1 MLKPWS
7 AAVGTTPRVS
17 HLHSQIPEGVL
28 AAGDDPVRLSWQVA
42 AAVSSSTQTAYEI
55 EVARDPT
62 FAELVATSG
71 VVVASAQIAVTS
83 PGGSLTS
90 REVRYTRVR
99 LRLGDAWTPWSEALR
114 TEAGLLRPEDWLAR
128 AITLSGDPGR
138 HAQAPCPLLR
148 REFDL
153 GGPVRTARLYV
164 TALGVYRI
172 TLNGHAV
179 SEDLL
184 APGWTPYRR
193 RLLADT
199 YDVTELLGSGPNV
212 LAGIIGDG
220 WYRGR
225 LGWDPDG
232 QRAHYGSKIGLVA
245 QLEATLED
253 GTELVIGTDENWVA
267 ATGEVRSADLY
278 DGSVHDL
285 RERRLGWDLPG
296 YDDGDWSPVEC
307 IPYDVHAIQPRLA
320 PPVRVAAVLPVAR
333 REVGTTIILDGGQN
347 ISGYV
352 RLRVRGRP
360 GDHVVVRHAEVLE
373 SDGSLH
379 VRSLRTARATDT
391 YTLAEDGEATL
402 EPLFTF
408 HGFQYAEVRTVA
420 ELVDAEFVAIS
431 SAWTDRSEFECAE
444 PALNRLHENVAWS
457 LRDNFVSLPTD
468 CPQRDERLGW
478 TGDAQVFAATA
489 ATMFCS
495 EALWTSWLRD
505 LDLEQHDQLGVP
517 SVVPDVVL
525 TGEPRYGRAGWGDA
539 ATIVPW
545 SIYESYG
552 DLAILRRQFSSM
564 RRWVSSLEARRGSDG
579 LLGVTMQFGD
589 WLDPHAPI
597 ERPWEARTNSTF
609 LANAYFSHSARLLA
623 TAAAILHEPDI
634 AQRAEAVACEVAAAT
649 WERWK
654 DDAVTTQTGCAVAL
668 QFGLPPADQREE
680 VAATLARLVVSA
692 GGHVA
697 TGFLGTPLVLPALSS
712 EGFYD
717 AAYLMLLCRTN
728 PSWLYQV
735 EAGATTI
742 WERWDAI
749 RPDGSI
755 HPGDMRTLP
764 KSVDAEVTE
773 SHMLSFNHYAYGAV
787 MDWVYRHVAGIA
799 PDRAHPGY
807 RMVTFAPVPAIG
819 IDWARASI
827 ETPYGP
833 VRIDWRVDE
842 RATMDATVELP
853 FGASGSFVAPATATS
868 QLTLDG
874 RNASSLVAALGPG
887 RHHLVVTSCR
897 VARP

>member
-1 MLKPWS
+1 MLTTWS
-7 AAVGTTPRVS
+7 AAIDTTPRVS
-17 HLHSQIPEGVL
+17 LLHSQVPAGVL
-28 AAGDDPVRLSWQVA
+28 AAGDEPVRLSWQVEA
-42 AAVSSSTQTAYEI
+42 ADPSSTQTAYEVQ
-55 EVARDPT
+55 VARDPA
-62 FAELVATSG
+62 FADVHATSG
-71 VVVASAQIAVTS
+71 VVVSSDQIAIPA
-83 PGGSLTS
+83 PGAPLTS
-90 REVRYTRVR
+90 REVRYCRVR
-99 LRLGDAWTPWSEALR
+99 LRIDDAWTPWSESLR
-114 TEAGLLRPEDWLAR
+114 IEAGLLRPQDWLAR
-128 AITLSGDPGR
+128 AITLPGDPGSDT
-138 HAQAPCPLLR
+138 QAPCPLLR

-153 GGPVRTARLYV
+153 GGSVRSARLYA
-164 TALGVYRI
+164 TALGVYRLTI
-172 TLNGHAV
+172 NGQAV
-179 SEDLL
+179 SDDLL
-184 APGWTPYRR
+184 APGWTPYQQ

-199 YDVTELLGSGPNV
+199 YDVTGLLASGPNV
-212 LAGIIGDG
+212 LAGVIGDG

-232 QRAHYGSKIGLVA
+232 QRAHYGSRIALIA
-245 QLEATLED
+245 QLEVILED
-253 GTELVIGTDENWVA
+253 GTSLIIGTDAQWVA

-285 RERRLGWDLPG
+285 RERRVGWDLPG

-307 IPYDVHAIQPRLA
+307 IPYDAHAIQPRVA
-320 PPVRVAAVLPVAR
+320 PPVRVAAVLPVVR
-333 REVGTTIILDGGQN
+333 REAGDTIILDGGQN
-347 ISGYV
+347 IAGYV

-360 GDHVVVRHAEVLE
+360 GDQVVVRHAEVLE
-373 SDGSLH
+373 PDGSLH
-379 VRSLRTARATDT
+379 VRSLRTARSTDT
-391 YTLAEDGEATL
+391 YTLADDGEETL

-408 HGFQYAEVRTVA
+408 HGFQYAEIRTVA

-495 EALWTSWLRD
+495 EALWASWLRD
-505 LDLEQHDQLGVP
+505 LDLEQHDELGVP

-545 SIYESYG
+545 SVYESYG
-552 DLAILRRQFSSM
+552 DLAVLRRQFSSM
-564 RRWVSSLEARRGSDG
+564 RRWVSSLESRRGSDG
-579 LLGVTMQFGD
+579 LLGVEMQFGD
-589 WLDPHAPI
+589 WLDPNAPI
-597 ERPWEARTNSTF
+597 ERPWEALTNSTF
-609 LANAYFSHSARLLA
+609 LANAFFSHSARLLA
-623 TAAAILHEPDI
+623 KAAAILDEPAI
-634 AQRAEAVACEVAAAT
+634 AERAETLAGEVAAET
-649 WERWK
+649 WKRWK
-654 DDAVTTQTGCAVAL
+654 HDAVTTQTGCAVAL
-668 QFGLPPADQREE
+668 QFGLPPADQRRV
-680 VAATLARLVVSA
+680 VAATLARLVAAA

-712 EGFYD
+712 EDFYD

-735 EAGATTI
+735 ETGATTI

-755 HPGDMRTLP
+755 HPGDMRSLP
-764 KSVDAEVTE
+764 QSVDAEVTE

-799 PDRAHPGY
+799 PAQAGY
-807 RMVTFAPVPAIG
+807 RSVTFAPVPAAG
-819 IDWARASI
+819 IDWARASVD
-827 ETPYGP
+827 TPYGP

-842 RATMDATVELP
+842 RATMEATVELP
-853 FGASGSFVAPATATS
+853 FGATGSFVAPATPTS
-868 QLTLDG
+868 LLTLDG
-874 RNASSLVAALGPG
+874 KRAPSLVATLGPG
-887 RHHLVVTSCR
+887 RHQLVVTSCR